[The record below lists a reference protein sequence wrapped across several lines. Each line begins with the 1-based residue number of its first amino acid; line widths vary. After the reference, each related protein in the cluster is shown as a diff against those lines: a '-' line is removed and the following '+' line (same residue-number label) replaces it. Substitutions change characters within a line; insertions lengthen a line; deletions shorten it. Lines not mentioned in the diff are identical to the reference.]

1 MTAAKEASVG
11 LPDDTAVLGELAE
24 ALRRVRRGDLKV
36 RLPRRSGTAGEVAD
50 AFNEVVS
57 LQERQNLDLRRISR
71 IVGRDGRLTERLDD
85 EGLDGSWADSVRSVN
100 SLIDDLGRP
109 TTEISRVIVAVAEG
123 DLSQH
128 MALEMD
134 GRPLRG
140 EFLRIGRTVN
150 TMVDQLS
157 SFADEVTRVAR
168 EVGTEGELGGQ
179 ADVRGVAGTWK
190 DLTDSV
196 NTMASNL
203 THQVRSISQV
213 ATAMA
218 RGDLSQK
225 ITVSARGEVAELSD
239 TMNGL
244 TDTLRLFAEQVTRVA
259 REVGT
264 EGKLG
269 GQAEVPN
276 VAGTWKDLTDSVNSM
291 ASNLTSQVRNIAQVS
306 TAVAKGDLSQKI
318 TVAAQGEIL
327 ELKDTVN
334 TMVDQL
340 SSFADEVTRVAREVG
355 TDGRLGGQAQ
365 VRGVSGTWRDLTEN
379 VNQLADNLT
388 DQVRNIA
395 QVSTAVAKGDLS
407 QKITVDARGEIAEL
421 KNTVNT
427 MVDQLS
433 SFAEEVTRV
442 AREVGSEGK
451 LGGQAQVKGVSGTWR
466 DLTDN
471 VNYMAS
477 NLTSQVRNISS
488 VTQAVAKGDLS
499 QKITVDAR
507 GEILELK
514 STVNTMVDQ
523 LSSFADEV
531 TRVAREVGTEGK
543 LGGQAQVRGVA
554 GTWRDL
560 TDNVNSM
567 ASNLTGQVRNIA
579 QVSTAVAKG
588 DLSQKITVDAQGEI
602 LELKSTVNIM
612 VDQLSSF
619 ADEVTR
625 VAREVGS
632 EGKLGGQAQVR
643 GVAGTW
649 RDLTDN
655 VNYMASNLT
664 AQVRNIASVTTAVA
678 KGDLSQKITVDARGE
693 ILELKDTVNTMVDQ
707 LSSFATEVTRVGR
720 EVGVEGKLGGQAQVK
735 GVSGTWQDLTDNV
748 NQLASTLTIQLRAI
762 AEVST
767 AVTRGD
773 LTQSIAV
780 EAQGEV
786 AELKDNINQM
796 IVTLRETTKANA
808 EQGWLD
814 SNLARIGGLLQGQ
827 RDLGEVCRMIMTE
840 VTPLV
845 DAQLGAFFLVD
856 NEQAVMRLRL
866 AASYGYVA
874 RNHEVTFGPG
884 EGLVGQAAVSR
895 RTIRVRATHDGILTM
910 RSGLM
915 SMPPNDL
922 VVLPVLF
929 EGEMLGVI
937 EFASVAAFSGLH
949 LTFLERL
956 VSTIGVAL
964 NTIQANR
971 RTEELLSQSQRL
983 AREMQDQSA
992 ELQRTNAELEDKAQL
1007 LSEQKANIE
1016 TKNREIEQ
1024 ARRGLEEKAQQL
1036 SRASAYKS
1044 EFLANMS
1051 HELRTPLNSLLLLAR
1066 LLADNNDT
1074 NLTEKQIEFARTIHS
1089 AGTDLLSLIDDILDL
1104 AKIEAGRMDVEPDQ
1118 VDFEG
1123 VRSYVEQA
1131 FAPQAN
1137 EKGLEFRVWLQ
1148 PGLPESILTDTQRL
1162 HQILRNMLSNAVK
1175 FTDNGSVTLSIFGA
1189 PPETDFEIPALAAAR
1204 QVIAFAVTDTGI
1216 GINDEKLAIIFEP
1229 FQQADGTTTRKYGGT
1244 GLGLSISR
1252 DLAALLGGTIV
1263 VSSRPGEGSTFTL
1276 YMPDALS
1283 AEAIPPL
1290 SLPTLPSTT
1299 VVVQP
1304 APAPLDMPLM
1314 EMPVLSHRPEIE
1326 GHVVSPASRQLDGAT
1341 VLIVDDDVRNVFALT
1356 SALEMHGLNVLYSDN
1371 GVDGVR
1377 KLAEHPEV
1385 DIVLMDA
1392 MMPDQD
1398 GYETTRG
1405 IRRNQRFQDLPVVFL
1420 TAKAM
1425 PGDRESALAAGASDY
1440 ITKPVDLDELIELM
1454 ARWVNADKTTE
1465 PDLG

>member
-1 MTAAKEASVG
+1 MTTAKQSVADPSAPDHEA
-11 LPDDTAVLGELAE
+11 LLGELTE
-24 ALRRVRRGDLKV
+24 ALRRVGHGDLKV
-36 RLPRRSGTAGEVAD
+36 RLPRRAGRAGEVAD

-57 LQERQNLDLRRISR
+57 LQERQYLDLRRISR

-85 EGLDGSWADSVRSVN
+85 EGLDGSWAEGQRAIN

-109 TTEISRVIVAVAEG
+109 TTEIARVIVAVADG
-123 DLSQH
+123 DLSQQ
-128 MALEMD
+128 MALEID

-140 EFLRIGRTVN
+140 EYLRIGRTVN

-157 SFADEVTRVAR
+157 SFSNEVTRVAR
-168 EVGTEGELGGQ
+168 EVGTEGKLGGQ

-203 THQVRSISQV
+203 TYQVRSISQV
-213 ATAMA
+213 STAVA
-218 RGDLSQK
+218 KGDLSQK
-225 ITVSARGEVAELSD
+225 ITVSAKGEVAELAH
-239 TMNGL
+239 TINYL

-291 ASNLTSQVRNIAQVS
+291 ASNLTAQVRNIAQVS
-306 TAVAKGDLSQKI
+306 TAVARGDLSQKI

-355 TDGRLGGQAQ
+355 IEGKLGGQAQ

-379 VNQLADNLT
+379 VNQLAGNLT
-388 DQVRNIA
+388 SQVRNIS

-407 QKITVDARGEIAEL
+407 QKITVDAQGEILEL

-433 SFAEEVTRV
+433 SFADEVTRV
-442 AREVGSEGK
+442 AREVGTEGK

-471 VNYMAS
+471 VNSMAS
-477 NLTSQVRNISS
+477 NLTSQVRNIAS
-488 VTQAVAKGDLS
+488 VTTAVAKGDLS

-567 ASNLTGQVRNIA
+567 ASNLTAQVRNIA

-602 LELKSTVNIM
+602 LELKSTVNTM

-625 VAREVGS
+625 VAREVGT
-632 EGKLGGQAQVR
+632 EGKLGGQAQVK
-643 GVAGTW
+643 GVSGTW

-655 VNYMASNLT
+655 VNSMASNLT
-664 AQVRNIASVTTAVA
+664 SQVRNIASVTTAVA
-678 KGDLSQKITVDARGE
+678 KGDLSQKITVDAQGE
-693 ILELKDTVNTMVDQ
+693 ILELKSTVNTMVDQ
-707 LSSFATEVTRVGR
+707 LSSFADEVTRVAR
-720 EVGVEGKLGGQAQVK
+720 EVGIEGKLGGQAQVK
-735 GVSGTWQDLTDNV
+735 GVSGTWRDLTENV
-748 NQLASTLTIQLRAI
+748 NQLASTLTTQLRAI
-762 AEVST
+762 AQVST
-767 AVTRGD
+767 SVTRGD
-773 LTQSIAV
+773 LTQRIAV
-780 EAQGEV
+780 KAQGEV

-796 IVTLRETTKANA
+796 IVTLRETTKKNA

-827 RDLGEVCRMIMTE
+827 RDLGEVCRMIMQE

-845 DAQLGAFFLVD
+845 DAQLGAFFLAD
-856 NEQAVMRLRL
+856 TTDGSMRLRL
-866 AASYGYVA
+866 TSSYGYVA
-874 RNHEVTFGPG
+874 RGHDVTFGPG
-884 EGLVGQAAVSR
+884 EGLVGQTALSR
-895 RTIRVRATHDGILTM
+895 RTIRVSALPDGRLTL
-910 RSGLM
+910 RSGLADT
-915 SMPPNDL
+915 PPSDL

-929 EGEMLGVI
+929 EGELLGVI
-937 EFASVAAFSGLH
+937 EFASVKTFSELH
-949 LTFLERL
+949 LSFLERL
-956 VSTIGVAL
+956 VLTIGIAV

-971 RTEELLSQSQRL
+971 RTEELLAQSQRL
-983 AREMQDQSA
+983 AHELQEQSA
-992 ELQRTNAELEDKAQL
+992 ELQRTNAELEEKATL
-1007 LSEQKANIE
+1007 LSEQKGNIE
-1016 TKNREIEQ
+1016 TKNREIEL
-1024 ARRGLEEKAQQL
+1024 ARLGLEEKAQQL
-1036 SRASAYKS
+1036 TRASAYKS

-1066 LLADNNDT
+1066 LLAENSEK
-1074 NLTEKQIEFARTIHS
+1074 NLNPKQIEFARTIHS
-1089 AGTDLLSLIDDILDL
+1089 AGSDLLSLIDDILDL
-1104 AKIEAGRMDVEPDQ
+1104 SKIEAGRMDVEPTEIRFD
-1118 VDFEG
+1118 EIRG
-1123 VRSYVEQA
+1123 YVEQA
-1131 FAPQAN
+1131 FAPQAE
-1137 EKGLEFRVWLQ
+1137 EKGLDFQVRVSKE
-1148 PGLPESILTDTQRL
+1148 LPPALITDAQRL
-1162 HQILRNMLSNAVK
+1162 QQILRNLLSNAVK
-1175 FTDNGSVTLSIFGA
+1175 FTDTGAVTLRIA
-1189 PPETDFEIPALAAAR
+1189 PAAENAVYDVPALTNAR
-1204 QVIAFAVTDTGI
+1204 QVIAFTVIDTGI
-1216 GINDEKLAIIFEP
+1216 GISDDKLSIIFEA
-1229 FQQADGTTTRKYGGT
+1229 FQQADGTTSRRYGGT

-1252 DLAALLGGTIV
+1252 DLARLIGGSIT
-1263 VSSRPGEGSTFTL
+1263 VSSAPGQGSTFTL
-1276 YMPDALS
+1276 FVPAVLAPDA
-1283 AEAIPPL
+1283 
-1290 SLPTLPSTT
+1290 
-1299 VVVQP
+1299 
-1304 APAPLDMPLM
+1304 
-1314 EMPVLSHRPEIE
+1314 
-1326 GHVVSPASRQLDGAT
+1326 VVSPQPPSPQRAGLPSSLLMPPLELLPERPEAPATRQLDGST

-1356 SALEMHGLNVLYSDN
+1356 SALELHGMTVLYSDN
-1371 GVDGVR
+1371 GADGVR
-1377 KLAEHPEV
+1377 LLAEHPEV

-1398 GYETTRG
+1398 GYETTRQ
-1405 IRRNQRFQDLPVVFL
+1405 IRRNHRFADLPIVFL

-1425 PGDRESALAAGASDY
+1425 PGDRESALAAGGSDY

-1454 ARWVNADKTTE
+1454 SSWISGSRTKENS
-1465 PDLG
+1465 

>member
-1 MTAAKEASVG
+1 MTTAKEPRAVDRSASEESV
-11 LPDDTAVLGELAE
+11 LLGELAD

-36 RLPRRSGTAGEVAD
+36 RLPRRAGVAGEVAD
-50 AFNEVVS
+50 AFNDVVA
-57 LQERQNLDLRRISR
+57 LQERHQLDVRRISR
-71 IVGRDGRLTERLDD
+71 IVGRDGRLTERLDE
-85 EGLDGSWADSVRSVN
+85 EGLDGSWAEGQRAIN

-109 TTEISRVIVAVAEG
+109 TTEIARVIVAVADG

-128 MALEMD
+128 MALEID

-157 SFADEVTRVAR
+157 SFSNEVTRVAR

-213 ATAMA
+213 STAVA

-225 ITVSARGEVAELSD
+225 ITVTAKGEVAELAHTINS
-239 TMNGL
+239 L

-269 GQAEVPN
+269 GQAEVPG

-291 ASNLTSQVRNIAQVS
+291 ASNLTAQVRNIAQVS
-306 TAVAKGDLSQKI
+306 TAVARGDLSQKI

-355 TDGRLGGQAQ
+355 IEGKLGGQAQ
-365 VRGVSGTWRDLTEN
+365 VRGLSGTWRDLTEN
-379 VNQLADNLT
+379 VNQLAGNLT
-388 DQVRNIA
+388 SQVRNIS

-407 QKITVDARGEIAEL
+407 QKITVDARGEILEL
-421 KNTVNT
+421 KSTVNT

-433 SFAEEVTRV
+433 SFADEVTRV
-442 AREVGSEGK
+442 AREVGTEGK
-451 LGGQAQVKGVSGTWR
+451 LGGQAEVKGVSGTWR

-471 VNYMAS
+471 VNSMAS
-477 NLTSQVRNISS
+477 NLTSQVRNIAS
-488 VTQAVAKGDLS
+488 VTTAVAKGDLS

-567 ASNLTGQVRNIA
+567 ASNLTAQVRNIA

-602 LELKSTVNIM
+602 LELKSTVNTM

-625 VAREVGS
+625 VAREVGT
-632 EGKLGGQAQVR
+632 EGKLGGQAEVK
-643 GVAGTW
+643 GVSGTW

-655 VNYMASNLT
+655 VNSMASNLT
-664 AQVRNIASVTTAVA
+664 SQVRNIASVTTAVA
-678 KGDLSQKITVDARGE
+678 RGDLGQKITVDAQGE

-707 LSSFATEVTRVGR
+707 LSSFADEVTRVAR
-720 EVGVEGKLGGQAQVK
+720 EVGTEGKLGGQAQVR
-735 GVSGTWQDLTDNV
+735 GVSGTWRDLTENV
-748 NQLASTLTIQLRAI
+748 NQLASTLTTQLRAI
-762 AEVST
+762 AQVST

-773 LTQSIAV
+773 LTQRIAV
-780 EAQGEV
+780 RAQGEV

-796 IVTLRETTKANA
+796 IVTLRETTKKNA

-827 RDLGEVCRMIMTE
+827 RDLGEVCRMIMLE

-845 DAQLGAFFLVD
+845 DAQLGAFFLADSNDGVT
-856 NEQAVMRLRL
+856 RLNL
-866 AASYGYVA
+866 TASYGYVA
-874 RNHEVTFGPG
+874 RDHDVTFAPG
-884 EGLVGQAAVSR
+884 EGLVGQAALSR
-895 RTIRVRATHDGILTM
+895 RVIRVGAMPERRLTL
-910 RSGLM
+910 RSGLAETA
-915 SMPPNDL
+915 PTDL

-929 EGEMLGVI
+929 EGELLGVI
-937 EFASVAAFSGLH
+937 EFASVTRFSALAVA
-949 LTFLERL
+949 FLERL
-956 VSTIGVAL
+956 VLTIGVAV

-971 RTEELLSQSQRL
+971 RTEKLLAQSQRL
-983 AREMQDQSA
+983 AHEMQEQSA
-992 ELQRTNAELEDKAQL
+992 ELQRTNAELEEKAKL
-1007 LSEQKANIE
+1007 LSEQKGNIE
-1016 TKNREIEQ
+1016 TKNREIEM
-1024 ARRGLEEKAQQL
+1024 ARMGLEEKAQQL
-1036 SRASAYKS
+1036 SRASAYKT

-1066 LLADNNDT
+1066 LLAENSEQ

-1089 AGTDLLSLIDDILDL
+1089 AGSDLLSLIDDILDL
-1104 AKIEAGRMDVEPDQ
+1104 SKIEAGRMDVEP
-1118 VDFEG
+1118 VE
-1123 VRSYVEQA
+1123 VRFDEIRGYVEQA
-1131 FAPQAN
+1131 FAPQAE
-1137 EKGLEFRVWLQ
+1137 EKGLDFQVRVAREM
-1148 PGLPESILTDTQRL
+1148 PDTIVTDAQRL
-1162 HQILRNMLSNAVK
+1162 QQILRNLLSNAVK
-1175 FTDNGSVTLSIFGA
+1175 FTDNGAVTLRIGPA
-1189 PPETDFEIPALAAAR
+1189 PETAYFDVPALATAR
-1204 QVIAFAVTDTGI
+1204 RVVAFTVIDTGI
-1216 GINDEKLAIIFEP
+1216 GISDDKLSLIFEA
-1229 FQQADGTTTRKYGGT
+1229 FQQADGTTSRRYGGT

-1252 DLAALLGGTIV
+1252 DLARLIGGTIA
-1263 VSSRPGEGSTFTL
+1263 VSSAPGQGSTFTL
-1276 YMPDALS
+1276 FVPDVLTPDA
-1283 AEAIPPL
+1283 
-1290 SLPTLPSTT
+1290 
-1299 VVVQP
+1299 VVAPMP
-1304 APAPLDMPLM
+1304 APAPPLRGSL
-1314 EMPVLSHRPEIE
+1314 PPLLRPPTGDVEQTS
-1326 GHVVSPASRQLDGAT
+1326 SPATRRLDGAT

-1356 SALEMHGLNVLYSDN
+1356 SALELHGMTVVYSDN
-1371 GVDGVR
+1371 GADGVR
-1377 KLAEHPEV
+1377 LLAEHPDV

-1398 GYETTRG
+1398 GYETTKA
-1405 IRRNQRFQDLPVVFL
+1405 IRRNHRFAELPVVFL

-1425 PGDRESALAAGASDY
+1425 PGDRESALQAGASDY
-1440 ITKPVDLDELIELM
+1440 ITKPVDLDQLIELM
-1454 ARWVNADKTTE
+1454 ASWIDGTKRKA
-1465 PDLG
+1465 G

>member
-1 MTAAKEASVG
+1 MMTTKQSATVDPSAPDHEA
-11 LPDDTAVLGELAE
+11 LLGELTE
-24 ALRRVRRGDLKV
+24 ALRRVGRGDLKV
-36 RLPRRSGTAGEVAD
+36 RLPRRAGRAGEVAD

-57 LQERQNLDLRRISR
+57 LQERQYLDLRRISR

-85 EGLDGSWADSVRSVN
+85 EGLDGSWAEGQRAVN

-109 TTEISRVIVAVAEG
+109 TTEIARVIVAVADG

-128 MALEMD
+128 MALEID

-140 EFLRIGRTVN
+140 EYLRIGRTVN

-157 SFADEVTRVAR
+157 SFSNEVTRVAR
-168 EVGTEGELGGQ
+168 EVGTEGKLGGQ

-203 THQVRSISQV
+203 TGQVRSISQV
-213 ATAMA
+213 ATAVA
-218 RGDLSQK
+218 KGDLSQK
-225 ITVSARGEVAELSD
+225 ITVSARGEVAELAD
-239 TMNGL
+239 TMNYL

-291 ASNLTSQVRNIAQVS
+291 ASNLTAQVRNIAQVS
-306 TAVAKGDLSQKI
+306 TAVARGDLSQKI

-355 TDGRLGGQAQ
+355 IEGKLGGQAQ

-379 VNQLADNLT
+379 VNQLAGNLT
-388 DQVRNIA
+388 SQVRNIS

-407 QKITVDARGEIAEL
+407 QKITVDAQGEILEL

-433 SFAEEVTRV
+433 SFADEVTRV
-442 AREVGSEGK
+442 AREVGTEGK

-471 VNYMAS
+471 VNSMAS
-477 NLTSQVRNISS
+477 NLTSQVRNIAS
-488 VTQAVAKGDLS
+488 VTTAVAKGDLS

-567 ASNLTGQVRNIA
+567 ASNLTAQVRNIA
-579 QVSTAVAKG
+579 QVSTAVAKGDLSQKITVDARGEILELKSTVNTMVDQLSSFADEVTRVAREVGTEGKLGGQAQVKGVSGTWRDLTDNVNSMASNLTSQVRNIASVTTAVAKG

-602 LELKSTVNIM
+602 LELKSTVNTM

-632 EGKLGGQAQVR
+632 EGKLGGQAQVK
-643 GVAGTW
+643 GVSGTW
-649 RDLTDN
+649 RDLT
-655 VNYMASNLT
+655 
-664 AQVRNIASVTTAVA
+664 
-678 KGDLSQKITVDARGE
+678 E
-693 ILELKDTVNTMVDQ
+693 
-707 LSSFATEVTRVGR
+707 
-720 EVGVEGKLGGQAQVK
+720 
-735 GVSGTWQDLTDNV
+735 NV
-748 NQLASTLTIQLRAI
+748 NQLASTLTTQLRAI
-762 AEVST
+762 AQVST
-767 AVTRGD
+767 SVTRGD
-773 LTQSIAV
+773 LTQRIAV
-780 EAQGEV
+780 KAQGEV

-796 IVTLRETTKANA
+796 IVTLRETTKKNA

-827 RDLGEVCRMIMTE
+827 RDLGEVCRMIMME

-845 DAQLGAFFLVD
+845 DAQLGAFFLAD
-856 NEQAVMRLRL
+856 NSEGVMRLRL
-866 AASYGYVA
+866 TASYGYVA
-874 RNHEVTFGPG
+874 RGHEVTFGPG
-884 EGLVGQAAVSR
+884 EGLVGQAALSR
-895 RTIRVRATHDGILTM
+895 RTIRMGGAPDGRLM
-910 RSGLM
+910 LRSGLAET
-915 SMPPNDL
+915 PPADL

-929 EGEMLGVI
+929 EGELLGVI
-937 EFASVAAFSGLH
+937 EFASVAAFSELH
-949 LTFLERL
+949 LSFLERL
-956 VSTIGVAL
+956 VLTTGIAV

-971 RTEELLSQSQRL
+971 RTEELLAQSQRL
-983 AREMQDQSA
+983 AHELQEQSA

-1007 LSEQKANIE
+1007 LSEQKGNIE
-1016 TKNREIEQ
+1016 TKNREIEL
-1024 ARRGLEEKAQQL
+1024 ARLGLEEKAQQL
-1036 SRASAYKS
+1036 TRASAYKS

-1066 LLADNNDT
+1066 LLAENSEQ
-1074 NLTEKQIEFARTIHS
+1074 NLTPKQIEFARTIHG
-1089 AGTDLLSLIDDILDL
+1089 AGSDLLSLIDDILDL
-1104 AKIEAGRMDVEPDQ
+1104 SKIEAGRMDVEPTA
-1118 VDFEG
+1118 
-1123 VRSYVEQA
+1123 VRFDEIRGYVEQA
-1131 FAPQAN
+1131 FAPQAE
-1137 EKGLEFRVWLQ
+1137 EKGLDFQVRISKD
-1148 PGLPESILTDTQRL
+1148 LPEALVTDAQRL
-1162 HQILRNMLSNAVK
+1162 QQILRNLLSNAVK
-1175 FTDNGSVTLSIFGA
+1175 FTDDGAVTLRIGPA
-1189 PPETDFEIPALAAAR
+1189 PDSAVFDVPALTNAR
-1204 QVIAFAVTDTGI
+1204 QVIAFTVVDTGI
-1216 GINDEKLAIIFEP
+1216 GISDDKLSLIFEA
-1229 FQQADGTTTRKYGGT
+1229 FQQADGTTSRRYGGT

-1252 DLAALLGGTIV
+1252 DLARLLGGSIV
-1263 VSSRPGEGSTFTL
+1263 VASAPGQGSTFTL
-1276 YMPDALS
+1276 FVPDVLAPDAVVAPL
-1283 AEAIPPL
+1283 PP
-1290 SLPTLPSTT
+1290 SPARAGLPSS
-1299 VVVQP
+1299 
-1304 APAPLDMPLM
+1304 LLMP
-1314 EMPVLSHRPEIE
+1314 PPELPE
-1326 GHVVSPASRQLDGAT
+1326 PASTPATRRLDGAT

-1356 SALEMHGLNVLYSDN
+1356 SALELHGLTVLYSDN
-1371 GVDGVR
+1371 GADGVR
-1377 KLAEHPEV
+1377 LLAEHPEV

-1398 GYETTRG
+1398 GYETTRQ
-1405 IRRNQRFQDLPVVFL
+1405 IRRNHRFADLPIVFL

-1425 PGDRESALAAGASDY
+1425 PGDRESALAAGGSDY

-1454 ARWVNADKTTE
+1454 SSWIGGSRTE
-1465 PDLG
+1465 ESS

>member
-1 MTAAKEASVG
+1 MTTARTQAGADSAASDHE
-11 LPDDTAVLGELAE
+11 AVLGELAA
-24 ALRRVRRGDLKV
+24 ALRRVGQGDFKV
-36 RLPRRSGTAGEVAD
+36 RLPRRAGVAGDVVD
-50 AFNEVVS
+50 AFNDVVS
-57 LQERQNLDLRRISR
+57 LQERQYFDLRRISR
-71 IVGRDGRLTERLDD
+71 IVGREGRLTERLDE
-85 EGLDGSWADSVRSVN
+85 EGLDGSWAEGQRAVN

-109 TTEISRVIVAVAEG
+109 TTEIARVIVAVADG

-140 EFLRIGRTVN
+140 EFLHIGRTVN

-157 SFADEVTRVAR
+157 SFSSEVTRVAR
-168 EVGTEGELGGQ
+168 EVGTEGKLGGQ

-203 THQVRSISQV
+203 TDQVRSISQV
-213 ATAMA
+213 ATAVSG
-218 RGDLSQK
+218 GDLSRK
-225 ITVSARGEVAELSD
+225 ITVSAKGEVAELAH

-291 ASNLTSQVRNIAQVS
+291 ASNLTAQVRNIAQVS
-306 TAVAKGDLSQKI
+306 TAVARGDLSQKI

-355 TDGRLGGQAQ
+355 TEGKLGGQAQ

-379 VNQLADNLT
+379 VNQLAGNLT
-388 DQVRNIA
+388 SQVRNIS

-407 QKITVDARGEIAEL
+407 QKITVDARGEILEL
-421 KNTVNT
+421 KSTVNT

-433 SFAEEVTRV
+433 SFADEVTRV
-442 AREVGSEGK
+442 AREVGTEGK

-471 VNYMAS
+471 VNSMAS
-477 NLTSQVRNISS
+477 NLTSQVRNIAS
-488 VTQAVAKGDLS
+488 VTTAVAKGDLS

-567 ASNLTGQVRNIA
+567 ASNLTAQVRNIA

-602 LELKSTVNIM
+602 LELKNTVNTM

-625 VAREVGS
+625 VAREVGT
-632 EGKLGGQAQVR
+632 EGKLGGQAQVK
-643 GVAGTW
+643 GVSGTW

-655 VNYMASNLT
+655 VNSMASNLT
-664 AQVRNIASVTTAVA
+664 SQVRNIASVTTAVA
-678 KGDLSQKITVDARGE
+678 KGDLGQKITVDAQGE
-693 ILELKDTVNTMVDQ
+693 ILELKNTVNTMVDQ
-707 LSSFATEVTRVGR
+707 LSSFADEVTRVAR
-720 EVGVEGKLGGQAQVK
+720 EVGIEGKLGGQAQVK
-735 GVSGTWQDLTDNV
+735 GVSGTWRDLTENV
-748 NQLASTLTIQLRAI
+748 NQLASTLTTQLRAI
-762 AEVST
+762 SQVST
-767 AVTRGD
+767 SVTRGD
-773 LTQSIAV
+773 LTQRISV
-780 EAQGEV
+780 KAQGEV

-796 IVTLRETTKANA
+796 IVTLRETTKKNA

-814 SNLARIGGLLQGQ
+814 SNQARIGGLLQGQ
-827 RDLGEVCRMIMTE
+827 RDLGEVCRMIMME

-845 DAQLGAFFLVD
+845 DAQLGAFFLAETSDGVT
-856 NEQAVMRLRL
+856 RLRL
-866 AASYGYVA
+866 TASYGYVA
-874 RNHEVTFGPG
+874 RGHEVTFGPG
-884 EGLVGQAAVSR
+884 EGLVGQAALSR
-895 RTIRVRATHDGILTM
+895 RTIRVSAVPDGTITL
-910 RSGLM
+910 RSGLAETN
-915 SMPPNDL
+915 PADL

-929 EGEMLGVI
+929 EGELLGVI
-937 EFASVAAFSGLH
+937 EFASVATFSELH
-949 LTFLERL
+949 LSFLERL
-956 VSTIGVAL
+956 VATIGIAV

-983 AREMQDQSA
+983 ALELQEQSA

-1007 LSEQKANIE
+1007 LSEQKGNIE
-1016 TKNREIEQ
+1016 TKNREIEL
-1024 ARRGLEEKAQQL
+1024 ARLGLEEKAQQL
-1036 SRASAYKS
+1036 TRASAYKS

-1066 LLADNNDT
+1066 LLAENSEQ
-1074 NLTEKQIEFARTIHS
+1074 NLTPKQTEFARTIHS
-1089 AGTDLLSLIDDILDL
+1089 AGSDLLSLIDDILDL
-1104 AKIEAGRMDVEPDQ
+1104 SKIEAGRMDVQP
-1118 VDFEG
+1118 VD
-1123 VRSYVEQA
+1123 VRFSDIRGYVEQA
-1131 FAPQAN
+1131 FKPQAE
-1137 EKGLEFRVWLQ
+1137 EKGLDFQVEIARD
-1148 PGLPESILTDTQRL
+1148 LPTTVVTDAQRL
-1162 HQILRNMLSNAVK
+1162 QQILRNLLSNAVK
-1175 FTDNGSVTLSIFGA
+1175 FTDAGTVTLRIGPAAENVVF
-1189 PPETDFEIPALAAAR
+1189 DVPALTNAR
-1204 QVIAFAVTDTGI
+1204 QVIAFTVVDTGI
-1216 GINDEKLAIIFEP
+1216 GIPDDKLSLIFEA
-1229 FQQADGTTTRKYGGT
+1229 FQQADGTTSRRYGGT

-1252 DLAALLGGTIV
+1252 DLARLLGGTITV
-1263 VSSRPGEGSTFTL
+1263 ASMPGQGSTFTL
-1276 YMPDALS
+1276 FVPDVLAPDAVVAPL
-1283 AEAIPPL
+1283 PP
-1290 SLPTLPSTT
+1290 SPARAGLPSSLLMPPPELPKPPEG
-1299 VVVQP
+1299 P
-1304 APAPLDMPLM
+1304 ATRRL
-1314 EMPVLSHRPEIE
+1314 E
-1326 GHVVSPASRQLDGAT
+1326 GAT

-1356 SALEMHGLNVLYSDN
+1356 SALELHGMTVLYSDN
-1371 GVDGVR
+1371 GADGIR
-1377 KLAEHPEV
+1377 LLAEHPEV

-1398 GYETTRG
+1398 GYETTRS
-1405 IRRNQRFQDLPVVFL
+1405 IRRNHRFADLPIVFL

-1425 PGDRESALAAGASDY
+1425 PGDRESALAAGGSDY

-1454 ARWVNADKTTE
+1454 STWISGSGREENQ
-1465 PDLG
+1465 

>member
-1 MTAAKEASVG
+1 MTATHKVSVG
-11 LPDDTAVLGELAE
+11 APDDSALLGELAD
-24 ALRRVRRGDLKV
+24 ALRRVSRGDLKV
-36 RLPRRSGTAGEVAD
+36 RLPRRSGTAGEVAE

-57 LQERQNLDLRRISR
+57 LQERQTLDVRRISR
-71 IVGRDGRLTERLDD
+71 IVGRDGRLTERLDE
-85 EGLDGSWADSVRSVN
+85 EGLEGAWADTARSVN

-225 ITVSARGEVAELSD
+225 ITVSARGEVAELAD
-239 TMNGL
+239 TMNGV

-269 GQAEVPN
+269 GQADVPN

-355 TDGRLGGQAQ
+355 TEGRLGGQAQ

-379 VNQLADNLT
+379 VNQLAANLT
-388 DQVRNIA
+388 DQVRNIS

-421 KNTVNT
+421 KNTMNT
-427 MVDQLS
+427 
-433 SFAEEVTRV
+433 
-442 AREVGSEGK
+442 
-451 LGGQAQVKGVSGTWR
+451 
-466 DLTDN
+466 
-471 VNYMAS
+471 
-477 NLTSQVRNISS
+477 
-488 VTQAVAKGDLS
+488 
-499 QKITVDAR
+499 
-507 GEILELK
+507 
-514 STVNTMVDQ
+514 
-523 LSSFADEV
+523 
-531 TRVAREVGTEGK
+531 
-543 LGGQAQVRGVA
+543 
-554 GTWRDL
+554 
-560 TDNVNSM
+560 
-567 ASNLTGQVRNIA
+567 
-579 QVSTAVAKG
+579 
-588 DLSQKITVDAQGEI
+588 
-602 LELKSTVNIM
+602 M

-678 KGDLSQKITVDARGE
+678 KGDLGQKITVDARGE

-720 EVGVEGKLGGQAQVK
+720 EVGIEGKLGGQAQVK

-748 NQLASTLTIQLRAI
+748 NQLASTLTTQLRAI

-866 AASYGYVA
+866 ASSYGYVA
-874 RNHEVTFGPG
+874 RTQEVTFGPG

-895 RTIRVRATHDGILTM
+895 RTIRVRAAHDGVLTM

-956 VSTIGVAL
+956 VATIGVAL

-1007 LSEQKANIE
+1007 LSEQKGNIE
-1016 TKNREIEQ
+1016 TKNREIEL
-1024 ARRGLEEKAQQL
+1024 ARLGLEEKAQQL

-1066 LLADNNDT
+1066 LLADNSES

-1089 AGTDLLSLIDDILDL
+1089 AGSDLLSLIDDILDL
-1104 AKIEAGRMDVEPDQ
+1104 AKIEAGRMDIEPDQ

-1123 VRSYVEQA
+1123 IRGYVEQA
-1131 FAPQAN
+1131 FAPQADV
-1137 EKGLEFRVWLQ
+1137 KGLEFRVDVS
-1148 PGLPESILTDTQRL
+1148 PDLPESIVTDAQRL
-1162 HQILRNMLSNAVK
+1162 QQILRNLLSNAVK
-1175 FTDNGSVTLSIFGA
+1175 FTANGSVTLSIFPA
-1189 PPETDFEIPALAAAR
+1189 PPDTDFDMPSLSAAR
-1204 QVIAFAVTDTGI
+1204 QVVAFSVKDTGI
-1216 GINDEKLAIIFEP
+1216 GISDEKLAIIFEA
-1229 FQQADGTTTRKYGGT
+1229 FQQADGTTSRKYGGT

-1263 VSSRPGEGSTFTL
+1263 VSSAPGEGSTFTL
-1276 YMPDALS
+1276 YMPDALVPD
-1283 AEAIPPL
+1283 AGGPP
-1290 SLPTLPSTT
+1290 SLPGVPLVPLP
-1299 VVVQP
+1299 P
-1304 APAPLDMPLM
+1304 RIAAPSLDVPLITP
-1314 EMPVLSHRPEIE
+1314 RPDED
-1326 GHVVSPASRQLDGAT
+1326 GHVVTPASRQLDGAT

-1377 KLAEHPEV
+1377 VLAEHPEV

-1398 GYETTRG
+1398 GYETTQK
-1405 IRRNQRFQDLPVVFL
+1405 IRRHQRFRDLPVVFL

-1454 ARWVNADKTTE
+1454 ARWVNADETE
-1465 PDLG
+1465 TRNGL

>member
-1 MTAAKEASVG
+1 MTTAKQVSARSGSDEA
-11 LPDDTAVLGELAE
+11 AVLSELAD

-36 RLPRRSGTAGEVAD
+36 RLPRRAGVAGEVAD
-50 AFNEVVS
+50 AFNDVVS
-57 LQERQNLDLRRISR
+57 LQERQNLEVRKISR
-71 IVGRDGRLTERLDD
+71 IVGRDGRLTERLDE
-85 EGLDGSWADSVRSVN
+85 EGVDGAWADHARAIN

-109 TTEISRVIVAVAEG
+109 TTEISRVIVAVADG
-123 DLSQH
+123 DLTQH
-128 MALEMD
+128 MALEID

-168 EVGTEGELGGQ
+168 DVGTEGALGGQ
-179 ADVRGVAGTWK
+179 ADVRGVAGTWR

-203 THQVRSISQV
+203 TSQVRSISQV
-213 ATAMA
+213 TTAIA

-225 ITVSARGEVAELSD
+225 ITVSAKGEVAELAHTINS
-239 TMNGL
+239 L
-244 TDTLRLFAEQVTRVA
+244 TDTLRTFAEQVTRVA

-269 GQAEVPN
+269 GQAQVPG
-276 VAGTWKDLTDSVNSM
+276 VAGIWKDLTDNVNSM
-291 ASNLTSQVRNIAQVS
+291 ASNLTAQVRNIAQVS

-327 ELKDTVN
+327 ELKNTMN

-340 SSFADEVTRVAREVG
+340 SSFAEEVTRVAREVG
-355 TDGRLGGQAQ
+355 TEGKLGGQAQ
-365 VRGVSGTWRDLTEN
+365 VRGVSGTWRDLTES
-379 VNQLADNLT
+379 VNQLAGNLT
-388 DQVRNIA
+388 AQVRNIA

-407 QKITVDARGEIAEL
+407 QKITVAAQGEILEL

-442 AREVGSEGK
+442 AREVGTEGK
-451 LGGQAQVKGVSGTWR
+451 LGGQAQVKGVLGTWR

-471 VNYMAS
+471 VNSMAS
-477 NLTSQVRNISS
+477 NLTAQVRNIAS
-488 VTQAVAKGDLS
+488 VTTAVAKGDLG

-560 TDNVNSM
+560 TDNVNFM
-567 ASNLTGQVRNIA
+567 ASNLTAQVRNIA
-579 QVSTAVAKG
+579 QVSTAVARG

-602 LELKSTVNIM
+602 WELKNTMNTM

-619 ADEVTR
+619 AEEVTR
-625 VAREVGS
+625 VAREVGT

-655 VNYMASNLT
+655 VNFMASNLT
-664 AQVRNIASVTTAVA
+664 GQVRNIASVTTAVA
-678 KGDLSQKITVDARGE
+678 KGDLSRKITVDAEGE
-693 ILELKDTVNTMVDQ
+693 ILELKQTVNTMVDQ
-707 LSSFATEVTRVGR
+707 LSSFAEEITRVGR
-720 EVGVEGKLGGQAQVK
+720 EVGIEGKLGGLARVK
-735 GVSGTWQDLTDNV
+735 GVSGTWRDLTENV
-748 NQLASTLTIQLRAI
+748 NQLAATLTTQLRAI
-762 AEVST
+762 AQVST
-767 AVTRGD
+767 SVTKGD
-773 LTQSIAV
+773 MTQRITV

-796 IVTLRETTKANA
+796 IVTLRETTRKNA

-827 RDLGEVCRMIMTE
+827 RDLGEVCRMIMGE

-845 DAQLGAFFLVD
+845 EAQLGAFFLVD
-856 NEQAVMRLRL
+856 NEEAVTRLRI

-874 RNHEVTFGPG
+874 RTNEVVFGPG

-895 RTIRVRATHDGILTM
+895 RTIRVSADATGALTL
-910 RSGLM
+910 RSGLLR
-915 SMPPNDL
+915 SVPKDV
-922 VVLPVLF
+922 VVLPILF

-937 EFASVAAFSGLH
+937 EFASVNAFSELH

-956 VSTIGVAL
+956 VATIGIAL

-971 RTEELLSQSQRL
+971 RTEELLAQSQRL
-983 AREMQDQSA
+983 AHELQEQSA

-1007 LSEQKANIE
+1007 LSEQKGNIE
-1016 TKNREIEQ
+1016 TKNREIEL
-1024 ARRGLEEKAQQL
+1024 ARAGLEEKAQQL

-1066 LLADNNDT
+1066 LLADNSDQ
-1074 NLTEKQIEFARTIHS
+1074 NLTPKQVEFARTIHS
-1089 AGTDLLSLIDDILDL
+1089 AGSDLLALIDDILDVS
-1104 AKIEAGRMDVEPDQ
+1104 KIEAGRMDVEP
-1118 VDFEG
+1118 VE
-1123 VRSYVEQA
+1123 VRLAEVRAYVEQA
-1131 FAPQAN
+1131 FAPQAE
-1137 EKGLEFRVWLQ
+1137 EKKLDFNVTIA
-1148 PGLPESILTDTQRL
+1148 PGLPEVVITDAQRL
-1162 HQILRNMLSNAVK
+1162 QQIIRNMLANAVK
-1175 FTDNGSVTLSIFGA
+1175 FTDSGSVRLSIERAELGDGYA
-1189 PPETDFEIPALAAAR
+1189 DVPALASAR
-1204 QVIAFAVTDTGI
+1204 SVVAFAVTDTGI
-1216 GINDEKLAIIFEP
+1216 GISDDKLDIIFEA
-1229 FQQADGTTTRKYGGT
+1229 FQQADGTTSRRYGGT

-1252 DLAALLGGTIV
+1252 DLARLLGGTII
-1263 VSSRPGEGSTFTL
+1263 VSSAPGRGSTFTL
-1276 YMPDALS
+1276 LLPEVIAPEAVPVMLPPGPATRPLTDLSDLPQLPALGDLPLLRTAPDGDR
-1283 AEAIPPL
+1283 
-1290 SLPTLPSTT
+1290 PT
-1299 VVVQP
+1299 
-1304 APAPLDMPLM
+1304 
-1314 EMPVLSHRPEIE
+1314 
-1326 GHVVSPASRQLDGAT
+1326 SPAARQLDGAT
-1341 VLIVDDDVRNVFALT
+1341 VLIIDDDVRNVFALT
-1356 SALEMHGLNVLYSDN
+1356 SALELHGMTVLYSDN
-1371 GVDGVR
+1371 GAEGVR
-1377 KLAEHPEV
+1377 LLAEHPEV

-1398 GYETTRG
+1398 GYETTRA
-1405 IRRNQRFQDLPVVFL
+1405 IRRNHRFTDLPVVFL

-1425 PGDRESALAAGASDY
+1425 PGDRESALGAGASDY

-1454 ARWVNADKTTE
+1454 AAWVNGGGRE
-1465 PDLG
+1465 VVS